1 MSGLP
6 SIRAR
11 QSRLMSLVE
20 AKSNA
25 VLGLLVSWVFTYFCL
40 PWFGLEPSPLDA
52 TGITASYFVLSLGR
66 SYVLRRFFNRFCRH
80 RFLGQRHLAF
90 IVGKRR
96 LARELRHRWRH
107 LGLLSFDG
115 ARHRFRLEIINRLLF
130 RN

>member
-25 VLGLLVSWVFTYFCL
+25 VVGLLVSWLFTYFCL

-52 TGITASYFVLSLGR
+52 TGITACYFILSLAR
-66 SYVLRRFFNRFCRH
+66 SYVLRRFFNRLVR
-80 RFLGQRHLAF
+80 
-90 IVGKRR
+90 
-96 LARELRHRWRH
+96 
-107 LGLLSFDG
+107 
-115 ARHRFRLEIINRLLF
+115 
-130 RN
+130 